1 MAILIDPPRWPAHG
15 TLWSHLVSDFSY
27 EELHVFARALLIP
40 RRGFDLDHYD
50 VPAHLYDDVVAA
62 GAVAVEARVLLVR
75 LQVSGLRVRQADR
88 MLALRQHRGAFLRAE
103 WAELGAR
110 VGAPDPAAWHRTG
123 EGLLRR
129 WSEPH
134 RRYHD
139 VAHLQDVLLSLDQ
152 LSDLGEQVRAS
163 VLLAAWYHDAV
174 YDGVTGKDERR
185 SAELAREE
193 LRGVGLSPGLAAE
206 VARLVLATTPGGG
219 PPDAAACG
227 GAVVDHDAAVLRDA
241 DLFILA
247 TAPKRYAAYAA
258 AVREEYAHVPEEAF
272 RRGRAGILEG
282 ILAAPRI
289 YGTATAHA
297 RWEERARANL
307 AREIHL
313 LRGNGPGAM
322 MGHQT

>member
-27 EELHVFARALLIP
+27 EELHVFARAMLIP

-88 MLALRQHRGAFLRAE
+88 ALAQRRHRRAFLRAE

-110 VGAPDPAAWHRTG
+110 VGAPDPAAWHRAG
-123 EGLLRR
+123 EELLRR

-139 VAHLQDVLLSLDQ
+139 LAHLQDVLLSLDQ
-152 LSDLGEQVRAS
+152 LSDLGEQVRPS

-174 YDGVTGKDERR
+174 YDGVAGEDERR
-185 SAELAREE
+185 SAELARQE
-193 LRGVGLSPGLAAE
+193 LRGVGLSPALAAE

-219 PPDAAACG
+219 VPGVAA

-241 DLFILA
+241 DLAILA
-247 TAPKRYAAYAA
+247 APPKRYAAYAA
-258 AVREEYAHVPEEAF
+258 AVRAEYAHVPEEAF
-272 RRGRAGILEG
+272 RRGRADILAGILS
-282 ILAAPRI
+282 APRI
-289 YGTATAHA
+289 YGTPTAHA

-307 AREIHL
+307 AREIAV
-313 LRGNGPGAM
+313 LRAGG
-322 MGHQT
+322 